1 MVDHTSPA
9 DQDDDPKMGC
19 LPLPRPSEGKYTLPD
34 ASAGGLRLRGGRC
47 VWLNAGYWGR
57 EGGKDRRGFEHSGAA
72 VKWQSESDAAT
83 VGRVRQKE
91 IKKGRKESG
100 KILQHSAFI
109 HLFLVF
115 PHLRPGKR
123 VRVRERERERGRVR
137 EEKRERKR
145 LFLSLLLLPQH
156 TAGPHTHVNFQRFSI
171 TEGNPTLVRD
181 CIKPLAS
188 TQFV

>member
-1 MVDHTSPA
+1 M
-9 DQDDDPKMGC
+9 C
-19 LPLPRPSEGKYTLPD
+19 LAQRRILGEG
-34 ASAGGLRLRGGRC
+34 
-47 VWLNAGYWGR
+47 GR

-72 VKWQSESDAAT
+72 AKWQSESDAAA
-83 VGRVRQKE
+83 VGRGRQKE

-123 VRVRERERERGRVR
+123 VRVREREKEGELERRGRERG
-137 EEKRERKR
+137 
-145 LFLSLLLLPQH
+145 FFSPSSSSSSSPPSSLS
-156 TAGPHTHVNFQRFSI
+156 TRRGPHTHVNFQRFSI